1 MSEFRPSRRTLL
13 AGLGAGAA
21 ILPSFVGVRAEAA
34 SVGGYKALVCVF
46 LLGGMDGHDVLI
58 PYDAPSHAEFTN
70 LRRALAPEATRGRAV
85 LQPLSPRNGE
95 RFGTRRFALP
105 PEAPGLK
112 RLFDQGKASI
122 VANVGPLVRP
132 VTRTQYR
139 NDAVQL
145 PPRLF
150 SHNDQQSI
158 WQANAPEGARMG
170 WGGLFA
176 DAAVRSG
183 ANRDAE
189 AFSTISTTGDN
200 LFLTGEDTTPFNVGR
215 GGPTQIN
222 VLSSAER
229 RRGRNAEAEAAYQR
243 LRRHF
248 SAQDHSGDNL
258 IARDVAAIMRQGLDS
273 NQTYQ
278 AALQE
283 PPALGAIFPDT
294 RLGGQLR
301 VIAETIAVRS
311 RLGAG
316 RQVFFAATGG
326 FDTHSNQSNSMPALL
341 GGLDAAISAFNAAM
355 VSIGADQEVTLFTG
369 SDFGRTFAINGDGT
383 DHGWGGHHFVVGG
396 AVDGGRIIGD
406 PPPPGFDHA
415 YDAGRGRLIPQ
426 ISVDQYAADLGRWF
440 GLSGPD
446 LDAALP
452 NLREFDTSS
461 RIMV

>member
-1 MSEFRPSRRTLL
+1 
-13 AGLGAGAA
+13 
-21 ILPSFVGVRAEAA
+21 
-34 SVGGYKALVCVF
+34 
-46 LLGGMDGHDVLI
+46 
-58 PYDAPSHAEFTN
+58 
-70 LRRALAPEATRGRAV
+70 
-85 LQPLSPRNGE
+85 
-95 RFGTRRFALP
+95 
-105 PEAPGLK
+105 
-112 RLFDQGKASI
+112 
-122 VANVGPLVRP
+122 
-132 VTRTQYR
+132 
-139 NDAVQL
+139 VQL

-158 WQANAPEGARMG
+158 WQANAPEGARLG

-176 DAAVRSG
+176 DAAVKSG

-200 LFLTGEDTTPFNVGR
+200 LFLTGENTTPFSVGR
-215 GGPTQIN
+215 RGPTQIN
-222 VLSSAER
+222 VLSSLER
-229 RRGRNAEAEAAYQR
+229 RRGRNQEAEAAYQR

-248 SAQDHSGDNL
+248 AAQDYSGDNL
-258 IARDVAAIMRQGLDS
+258 IGRDVASIMRQGLDS
-273 NQTYQ
+273 NAAYQ
-278 AALQE
+278 AALSE
-283 PPALGAIFPDT
+283 PPQLGTTFPDT
-294 RLGGQLR
+294 RLGGQLKT
-301 VIAETIAVRS
+301 IAETIAMRA

-326 FDTHSNQSNSMPALL
+326 FDTHSNQPSNMPTLL

-355 VSIGADQEVTLFTG
+355 VAVGADRDVTLFTG

-396 AVDGGRIIGD
+396 SVDGGRIIGD

-452 NLREFDTSS
+452 NLREFDTTS